1 MIVMKFG
8 GTSVKDAEAIRRV
21 SAIVANRK
29 DKRIVVVSAFATV
42 TNSLT
47 GIIELLKKKNEAKA
61 TEILGRVEEFHSIII
76 SGLKLSRELNEFI
89 DNKFKELRQLV
100 KAIGCLGEIT
110 PKSMDM
116 ILSAGEIL
124 SSAIVGGAILQAGC
138 KAVHADS
145 REFFITD
152 SNFTQAEVDQRLSGQ
167 LAIRKCGE
175 LFGIC
180 DVIVC
185 GGFIASDE
193 SGRTT
198 TMGRGGS
205 DYSASLL
212 ASFLGADKLEIWTD
226 VDGIMT
232 SDPRI
237 VKDAK
242 RILAL
247 SYAEAAELAYFGAK
261 VLHPKTI
268 YPAVKADIPV
278 VVLNSFKPENS
289 GTEILRQIKNTKI
302 IKSIAFREGIT
313 VINVQSNRML
323 GAYGFLSEVFDVF
336 RKYKTSVDL
345 VTTSEVSISLTI
357 DNDKCLGNIVEE
369 LEVFSKVVVSSGR
382 TIVSSIGEGIRDT
395 SGIAARFFGVLKGI
409 NVSMVS
415 IGASEVNLSII
426 INSKDLR
433 KAVSMLHEEFFSQ
446 ESGPGIFQ
454 GIRDLGREGKS
465 Y

>member
-8 GTSVKDAEAIRRV
+8 GTSVKDA
-21 SAIVANRK
+21 SAISRVCSIAANRDVK
-29 DKRIVVVSAFATV
+29 RTNIKRIVVVSALATV
-42 TNSLT
+42 TNALSE
-47 GIIELLKKKNEAKA
+47 IIGLLKNKHEARAVVILSQIEELHKNAA
-61 TEILGRVEEFHSIII
+61 SALGLQRNAMDFLDE
-76 SGLKLSRELNEFI
+76 
-89 DNKFKELRQLV
+89 KFKDIRQLI
-100 KAIGCLGEIT
+100 KAIGYLGEIT

-116 ILSAGEIL
+116 ILSTGEIL
-124 SSAIVGGAILQAGC
+124 SSRIVCEALLLAGC
-138 KAVHADS
+138 RAVHADA
-145 REFFITD
+145 RKIFVTD
-152 SNFTQAEVDQRLSGQ
+152 SNFTHAEVNLRLSGK
-167 LAIRKCGE
+167 LADRQCGE
-175 LFGIC
+175 LFEEC
-180 DVIVC
+180 EVIVC

-198 TMGRGGS
+198 TLGRGGS

-212 ASFLGADKLEIWTD
+212 ASFLGADRLEIWTD

-232 SDPRI
+232 ADPRI
-237 VKDAK
+237 VNNAK
-242 RILAL
+242 RILRL

-336 RKYKTSVDL
+336 KKYETPVDL

-357 DNDKCLGNIVEE
+357 DNDKNLDKIVDGLG
-369 LEVFSKVVVSSGR
+369 VFSKVAVSRGKA
-382 TIVSSIGEGIRDT
+382 IISSIGEGIRDT
-395 SGIAARFFGVLKGI
+395 AGIAARFFGVLKGI

-426 INSKDLR
+426 IDSEDLD
-433 KAVSMLHEEFFSQ
+433 KAVSMLHEEFFAKEINRQVFQ
-446 ESGPGIFQ
+446 EI
-454 GIRDLGREGKS
+454 